1 MTTTN
6 ENLRRADI
14 AMATFEANG
23 GLLQPEQAN
32 TFIDYVLEEPTIL
45 KQARVER
52 MNAPEKKIS
61 RFGFGTR
68 ILRAAS
74 QTGGAEDD
82 GTNGRY
88 LKKADRSAPTN
99 TQLTLTSSEVIAEVR
114 LPYEFFED
122 NLEGQSIEQRIM
134 RGIAAQAAIDLEE
147 FSLWADTTLGVDP
160 LAPEY
165 DAYLG
170 LQDGWMKRVGAS
182 HVVDNASA
190 GINPDL
196 FANALIGMPQKYLN
210 RLAQMRAFVSVANRI
225 KYQQK
230 VATRVGGF
238 GDSAVQS
245 DPTKPTF
252 AYGLQVEAAQSMVWN
267 SQSGKGLI
275 TFPKNLIFGIRRDI
289 TVETDKDIRSRE
301 YIIVLTA
308 RVGLQVDDIDCSVA
322 LKNI

>member
-1 MTTTN
+1 MTTLN
-6 ENLRRADI
+6 ENLKRADL

-32 TFIDYVLEEPTIL
+32 AFIDYVLEEPTIL
-45 KQARVER
+45 KLARVER

-61 RFGFGTR
+61 RFGFGQR

-74 QTGGAEDD
+74 QAGGAEDA

-88 LKKADRSAPTN
+88 VKKADRSAPTN

-122 NLEGQSIEQRIM
+122 NLEGQSIEQRIF

-147 FSLWADTTLGVDP
+147 FALWADVTLGADP
-160 LAPEY
+160 LAPDY

-170 LQDGWMKRVGAS
+170 LQDGWMKRMAAA
-182 HVVDNASA
+182 HVVDNANA
-190 GINPDL
+190 GISADM
-196 FANALIGMPQKYLN
+196 FANALIAMPAKYLN
-210 RLAQMRAFVSVANRI
+210 RLNQMRAFVSTANRI

-230 VATRVGGF
+230 VASRATGL
-238 GDSAVQS
+238 GDSAIQS
-245 DPTKPTF
+245 DPTKPVF
-252 AYGLQVEAAQSMVWN
+252 AYGLQVEAAQSMVWDGT
-267 SQSGKGLI
+267 GKKGMI
-275 TFPKNLIFGIRRDI
+275 TFPNNLIWGIRRDI

-308 RVGLQVDDIDCSVA
+308 RVGLQVDDPDASLV
-322 LKNI
+322 LENI